1 MRSLDE
7 FGCVE
12 MSAAWQLDATTAR
25 LFGASASATIDLAH
39 PEHGAA
45 IALPG
50 NSAEPATLQILG
62 IETGNANTPSGA
74 RLDAYVRGADLVAIY
89 EESPPAQLRTQCY
102 WRIIE
107 PNQFA
112 PQNASEV
119 VIALDLI
126 LSVNTSLLEN
136 NPQSRVSSHI
146 LQTQERFELV
156 RDENQQ
162 LEFKAVKK
170 SSTQEPNVRPALD
183 AFSIAAARPDLVS
196 CKWCIPSI
204 STAHGWGQ
212 NTISHQLFQ
221 QRLEKGVILRS
232 RVRAAVLRRNHD
244 LSTALAAYETR
255 GVGCRILKLIARRRM
270 VGAGFQPL
278 AAMLVSVIA
287 KGGC

>member
-1 MRSLDE
+1 LRFLDE

-12 MSAAWQLDATTAR
+12 MSAAWQLDGTTAR
-25 LFGASASATIDLAH
+25 LFGASASATIELAH

-45 IALPG
+45 ISLPE
-50 NSAEPATLQILG
+50 NSAEPVALQILG
-62 IETGNANTPSGA
+62 IETGKANTPSGG

-89 EESPPAQLRTQCY
+89 EESPPAQIRTQCF

-107 PNQFA
+107 PNHFA

-119 VIALDLI
+119 VVALDLI

-156 RDENQQ
+156 RDENKQ
-162 LEFKAVKK
+162 LEFRAVKE
-170 SSTQEPNVRPALD
+170 SSTHEAERSTGTGCFLYRCGSTE
-183 AFSIAAARPDLVS
+183 FSFVQMVHPVDFNGAWVEAE
-196 CKWCIPSI
+196 
-204 STAHGWGQ
+204 
-212 NTISHQLFQ
+212 TISHQLFQ

-244 LSTALAAYETR
+244 LSTALAAYET
-255 GVGCRILKLIARRRM
+255 AAS
-270 VGAGFQPL
+270 GAGF
-278 AAMLVSVIA
+278 
-287 KGGC
+287 